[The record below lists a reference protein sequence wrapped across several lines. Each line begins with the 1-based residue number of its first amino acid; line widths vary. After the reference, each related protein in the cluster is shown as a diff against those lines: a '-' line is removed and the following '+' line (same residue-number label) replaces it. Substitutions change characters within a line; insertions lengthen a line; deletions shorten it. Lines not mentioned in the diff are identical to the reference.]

1 MTILISP
8 DSGKL
13 WLLIGLTSFSVFS
26 IVWVTTNCIYSPE
39 DLGGL
44 RGICGKNYSEEMQV
58 PRDKRSIPSTQ
69 IRDQITT
76 NVTHTRHKRG
86 TQLYNEGSKTDSLT
100 DNMLLLKFKYAY
112 ARKTGYEKC
121 WICSKLHPSTAR
133 IPLMA
138 MPLNFYPLL
147 NGTPPIILTNVTRTL
162 PNNTLTFPI
171 IGRSHS
177 PDWCFRLGNSTKRA
191 EVCQHAKINFSMT
204 SIEDPVFH
212 TSDPTM
218 NATLMDFLSSSS
230 TSPVGQ
236 LLSSFTFSSLS
247 DEVMTIF
254 NKRPLALGNSIY
266 ICCGKI
272 CHPWIPTEPQGW
284 CYLASL
290 VPIMG
295 VVGDDKGE
303 HLLEASMHPRYPL
316 KHRHKRELFFE
327 KDMAWAWFPS
337 WTGWGIDIMKRLN
350 NYSKILDEI
359 LDKNSGDITNLNEEM
374 RAIKKQLE
382 LHDLAIESMSA
393 ALTGLCEVTEDYR
406 CCTWIHN
413 TSVEIP
419 DYYDIIAQH
428 QKEVDSLQQEARDI
442 AKTWSPFGKGNFGL
456 GGIFSW
462 LKDIAMTIIII
473 LLFLLFLYAC
483 FKLIMCIIARASKS
497 PTHDTSMVSN
507 QVPDYD
513 TPKPHAPGDYS
524 TYVKMHKQKK
534 KNLII

>member
-13 WLLIGLTSFSVFS
+13 WLLIGLISFSVFS
-26 IVWVTTNCIYSPE
+26 IVWVTANCIYSPE

-44 RGICGKNYSEEMQV
+44 QAICGNSNTPQQ
-58 PRDKRSIPSTQ
+58 DN
-69 IRDQITT
+69 T
-76 NVTHTRHKRG
+76 NHMHDRHKR
-86 TQLYNEGSKTDSLT
+86 NENSKGLT
-100 DNMLLLKFKYAY
+100 DKMLLLKFKYAY
-112 ARKTGYEKC
+112 AQKSGYEKC
-121 WICSKLHPSTAR
+121 WICSKLHPSTIR

-138 MPLNFYPLL
+138 VPLNFTPLL
-147 NGTPPIILTNVTRTL
+147 NNTPPLTFTNVTRTFT
-162 PNNTLTFPI
+162 NDTLTFQI
-171 IGRSHS
+171 IGRSYF
-177 PDWCFRLGNSTKRA
+177 PDWCFRLGNSTNGA
-191 EVCQHAKINFSMT
+191 EVCQRTRIDFSMT
-204 SIEDPVFH
+204 SIESPVFH
-212 TSDPTM
+212 TSEPALNT
-218 NATLMDFLSSSS
+218 TLMNFLNTSS
-230 TSPVGQ
+230 TSTVGQ
-236 LLSSFTFSSLS
+236 LLSSLAFSSLS
-247 DEVMTIF
+247 NEMMAIF

-295 VVGDDKGE
+295 IIGDNKGG
-303 HLLEASMHPRYPL
+303 HLLEASIHPKYPL
-316 KHRHKRELFFE
+316 RHRNKRELFFE

-337 WTGWGIDIMKRLN
+337 WTGWGIDMMKRLN
-350 NYSKILDEI
+350 NYSNILDEI
-359 LDKNSGDITNLNEEM
+359 LDKNSGDITKLNEEM

-393 ALTGLCEVTEDYR
+393 ALTGLCEVTEDYE

-419 DYYDIIAQH
+419 DYYEIIAQH
-428 QKEVDSLQQEARDI
+428 RKEVDKLQQEARDI
-442 AKTWSPFGKGNFGL
+442 AKTWSPFGSGNFGL

-462 LKDIAMTIIII
+462 IKDVVITIMMI

-483 FKLIMCIIARASKS
+483 FKFIVCIIASRS
-497 PTHDTSMVSN
+497 PGHDTSMLSHQN
-507 QVPDYD
+507 SDYK
-513 TPKPHAPGDYS
+513 TPLPHDPNEYVM
-524 TYVKMHKQKK
+524 YVKRYRSKKK